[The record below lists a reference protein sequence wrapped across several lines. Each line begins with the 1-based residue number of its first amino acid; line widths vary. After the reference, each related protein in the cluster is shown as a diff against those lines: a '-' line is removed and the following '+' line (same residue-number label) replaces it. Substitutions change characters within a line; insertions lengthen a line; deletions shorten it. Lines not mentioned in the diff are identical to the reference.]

1 MSSPFHRELQ
11 PEDIADAQLRP
22 VPLKAAPPV
31 GGFGDPEPAIYS
43 HPNNLDHAAVARKKG
58 RGKPRKPTS

>member
-11 PEDIADAQLRP
+11 SNIADAQRRP
-22 VPLKAAPPV
+22 VPLKFAPPV

-43 HPNNLDHAAVARKKG
+43 HPNNLDHAAVARKQA
-58 RGKPRKPTS
+58 RDKPKTPTS